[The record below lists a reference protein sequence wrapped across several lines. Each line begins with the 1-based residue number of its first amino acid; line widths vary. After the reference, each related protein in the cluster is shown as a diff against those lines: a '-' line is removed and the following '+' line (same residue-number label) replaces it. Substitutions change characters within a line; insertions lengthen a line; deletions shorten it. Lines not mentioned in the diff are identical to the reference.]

1 MKFFSLYSD
10 TWKYICYL
18 LMMESYCF
26 FLLNSQDD
34 LLGKTGS
41 ICRHFNS
48 LSTKVYGDYLILSGQ
63 SQKSIELL
71 GFLLKN
77 SLRFFNIAME
87 YNWYGYMDVLKIC
100 FRARMTFVITTMY
113 LTFCE
118 WIIQLIP
125 HLMVKSSTSV
135 EVIFIMWWTDLA
147 IISCLL

>member
-18 LMMESYCF
+18 LMMESYSF

-41 ICRHFNS
+41 ISRHFDS
-48 LSTKVYGDYLILSGQ
+48 LSTKVCEDHLILSKQ

-77 SLRFFNIAME
+77 SFRFFNIAME
-87 YNWYGYMDVLKIC
+87 YNWYRYMNVLKIC
-100 FRARMTFVITTMY
+100 FRARMISVITTMHS
-113 LTFCE
+113 TFCE
-118 WIIQLIP
+118 WIMQLIS
-125 HLMVKSSTSV
+125 HLIVKSSTSV
-135 EVIFIMWWTDLA
+135 EVTFI
-147 IISCLL
+147 I